1 MYKNSQTKWSSVVH
15 FVPFSKVS
23 YFCLHLAAQV
33 LIVLLQQT
41 KKHSTGFICSR
52 RQAVHKSRHISASK
66 ELNRILVRLSI
77 WLYSPLC
84 WLPETSK
91 QCLTEVGDQWCGGFL
106 LGLSA
111 GTPSF
116 RRGRI
121 GSCYVILCL
130 CSVSTSLPPAQILHT
145 KQPLPPHG
153 IESPIYFSTKRQRE
167 FPGCHKGKVV
177 TFVKKFHTIS
187 IISFSGLWCL
197 VCRILNFWVF
207 VCQVTGAVCN
217 HHWNNR

>member
-1 MYKNSQTKWSSVVH
+1 MYKNSQTKWSSLVH

-121 GSCYVILCL
+121 GSCYIILCL

-145 KQPLPPHG
+145 KQPLPPQKVQF
-153 IESPIYFSTKRQRE
+153 IFLPSAKESFLDVTKERWLPLSRSSIQ
-167 FPGCHKGKVV
+167 FPL
-177 TFVKKFHTIS
+177 FLS
-187 IISFSGLWCL
+187 LDY
-197 VCRILNFWVF
+197 
-207 VCQVTGAVCN
+207 GA
-217 HHWNNR
+217 